1 MDRAAR
7 RMKIIGITG
16 PTGAGK
22 TTALRAVVALGGCVI
37 DCDQV
42 YHQLLEESAAM
53 RNELTERFGR
63 GILDSEQ
70 RLDRKKLG
78 ALVFQSKALLADL
91 NTITHRYVRQRVEE
105 LLRAAR
111 AEGRPLA
118 AVDAIALI
126 ESGLGDLCDAV
137 VAILA
142 PPEVRVRRIM
152 ARDGISEDY
161 ARMRVKAQ
169 QSDAFF
175 RQNCTA
181 VLENTG
187 EEAEFARQAKA
198 LFEKIL
204 NLGAEIRPE

>member
-1 MDRAAR
+1 
-7 RMKIIGITG
+7 MKIIGITG

-22 TTALRAVVALGGCVI
+22 TTALRAVTDLGGCVI

-42 YHQLLEESAAM
+42 YHQLLEESAPM
-53 RNELTERFGR
+53 RNELTERFGS

-78 ALVFQSKALLADL
+78 ALVFQDKALLTDL

-105 LLRAAR
+105 LLRTAQ

-126 ESGLGDLCDAV
+126 ESGLGTLCDAV
-137 VAILA
+137 VGILA

-175 RQNCTA
+175 QQNCTA
-181 VLENTG
+181 ILENTG
-187 EEAEFARQAKA
+187 EEAGLTRQAKA

-204 NLGAEIRPE
+204 NLGSEIHPE

>member
-1 MDRAAR
+1 
-7 RMKIIGITG
+7 MKIIGITG

-22 TTALRAVVALGGCVI
+22 TTALRAVTDLGGCVI

-42 YHQLLEESAAM
+42 YHQLLEESAPM
-53 RNELTERFGR
+53 RNELTERFGS

-70 RLDRKKLG
+70 RLERKKLG
-78 ALVFQSKALLADL
+78 ALVFQDKALLTDL

-105 LLRAAR
+105 LLRTAQ

-126 ESGLGDLCDAV
+126 ESGLGTLCDAV
-137 VAILA
+137 VGILA

-175 RQNCTA
+175 QQNCTA
-181 VLENTG
+181 ILENTG
-187 EEAEFARQAKA
+187 EEAGLTRQAKA

-204 NLGAEIRPE
+204 NLGSEIHPE

>member
-1 MDRAAR
+1 M
-7 RMKIIGITG
+7 G
-16 PTGAGK
+16 
-22 TTALRAVVALGGCVI
+22 
-37 DCDQV
+37 
-42 YHQLLEESAAM
+42 
-53 RNELTERFGR
+53 
-63 GILDSEQ
+63 
-70 RLDRKKLG
+70 KKLG
-78 ALVFQSKALLADL
+78 ALVFQDKALLTDL

-105 LLRAAR
+105 LLRTAQ

-126 ESGLGDLCDAV
+126 ESGLGTLCDAV
-137 VAILA
+137 VGILA

-175 RQNCTA
+175 QQNCTA
-181 VLENTG
+181 ILENTG
-187 EEAEFARQAKA
+187 EEAGLTRQAKA

>member
-1 MDRAAR
+1 
-7 RMKIIGITG
+7 MKIIGITG

-22 TTALRAVVALGGCVI
+22 TTALRVVTDLGGCII

-63 GILDSEQ
+63 GILDEEQ

-78 ALVFQSKALLADL
+78 ALVFQDSALLAGL
-91 NTITHRYVRQRVEE
+91 NAITHRYVRRRVEE

-111 AEGRPLA
+111 TEGRPLA

-126 ESGLGDLCDAV
+126 ESGLGGLCDAV
-137 VAILA
+137 VGILA

-152 ARDGISEDY
+152 ARDGIPEEY
-161 ARMRVKAQ
+161 AVMRVKAQ
-169 QSDAFF
+169 QGDAFF
-175 RQNCTA
+175 RENCTA

-187 EEAEFARQAKA
+187 EEAEFSRQARA
-198 LFEKIL
+198 LFEKIM
-204 NLGAEIRPE
+204 NLGAETRSE

>member
-1 MDRAAR
+1 
-7 RMKIIGITG
+7 MKIVGITG

-22 TTALRAVVALGGCVI
+22 TTALRAVTDLGGCVI

-42 YHQLLEESAAM
+42 YHQLLEESAPM
-53 RNELTERFGR
+53 RNELTERFGS

-78 ALVFQSKALLADL
+78 ALVFLDKALLADL
-91 NTITHRYVRQRVEE
+91 NAITHRYVRQRVEE
-105 LLRAAR
+105 LLRTAR

-137 VAILA
+137 VGVLA

-152 ARDGISEDY
+152 ARDGISEAY

-175 RQNCTA
+175 RANCTA

-187 EEAEFARQAKA
+187 DETAFARQAKA

-204 NLGAEIRPE
+204 NLGAESRPE

>member
-1 MDRAAR
+1 
-7 RMKIIGITG
+7 MKIIGITG

-22 TTALRAVVALGGCVI
+22 TTALRAVTGLGGCVI

-42 YHQLLEESAAM
+42 YHQLLEESAPM

-63 GILDSEQ
+63 GILDEEQ

-78 ALVFQSKALLADL
+78 ALVFQDSALLADL
-91 NTITHRYVRQRVEE
+91 NAITHRYVRRRVEE

-111 AEGRPLA
+111 TEGRPLA

-126 ESGLGDLCDAV
+126 ESGLGGLCDAV
-137 VAILA
+137 VGILA

-152 ARDGISEDY
+152 ARDGIPEEY
-161 ARMRVKAQ
+161 AVMRVKAQ
-169 QSDAFF
+169 QGDDFF
-175 RQNCTA
+175 RENCTA

-187 EEAEFARQAKA
+187 EEAEFARQARA
-198 LFEKIL
+198 LFEKIM
-204 NLGAEIRPE
+204 NLGAETRSE

>member
-1 MDRAAR
+1 
-7 RMKIIGITG
+7 MKIIGITG

-22 TTALRAVVALGGCVI
+22 TTALRAVTDLGGCVI

-42 YHQLLEESAAM
+42 YHQLLEESAPM
-53 RNELTERFGR
+53 RNELTERFGS

-78 ALVFQSKALLADL
+78 ALVFQDKALLTDL

-105 LLRAAR
+105 LLRTAQ

-126 ESGLGDLCDAV
+126 ESGLGTLCDAV
-137 VAILA
+137 VGILA

-175 RQNCTA
+175 QQNCTA
-181 VLENTG
+181 ILQNAG
-187 EEAEFARQAKA
+187 EEAGLTRQAKA

-204 NLGAEIRPE
+204 NLGSEIRPQ

>member
-1 MDRAAR
+1 
-7 RMKIIGITG
+7 MKIIGITG

-22 TTALRAVVALGGCVI
+22 TTALRAVTDLGGCVI

-42 YHQLLEESAAM
+42 YHQLLEESAPM
-53 RNELTERFGR
+53 RNELTERFGS

-78 ALVFQSKALLADL
+78 ALVFQDKALLTDL

-105 LLRAAR
+105 LLRTAQ

-126 ESGLGDLCDAV
+126 ESGLGTLCDAV
-137 VAILA
+137 VGILA

-175 RQNCTA
+175 QQNCTA
-181 VLENTG
+181 ILQNTG
-187 EEAEFARQAKA
+187 EEAGLTRQAKA

>member
-1 MDRAAR
+1 
-7 RMKIIGITG
+7 MKIIGITG

-22 TTALRAVVALGGCVI
+22 TTALRAVTDLGGCVI

-42 YHQLLEESAAM
+42 YHQLLEESAPM
-53 RNELTERFGR
+53 RNELTERFGS

-78 ALVFQSKALLADL
+78 TLVFQDKALLTDL

-105 LLRAAR
+105 LLRTAQ

-126 ESGLGDLCDAV
+126 ESGLGTLCDAV
-137 VAILA
+137 VGILA

-175 RQNCTA
+175 QQNCTA
-181 VLENTG
+181 ILENTG
-187 EEAEFARQAKA
+187 EEAGLTRQAKA

-204 NLGAEIRPE
+204 NLGSEIHPE

>member
-1 MDRAAR
+1 
-7 RMKIIGITG
+7 MKIIGITG

-22 TTALRAVVALGGCVI
+22 TTALRAVTDLGGCVI

-42 YHQLLEESAAM
+42 YHQLLEESAPM
-53 RNELTERFGR
+53 RNELTERFGS

-78 ALVFQSKALLADL
+78 ALVFQDKALLTDL

-105 LLRAAR
+105 LLRTAQ

-126 ESGLGDLCDAV
+126 ESGLGTLCDAV
-137 VAILA
+137 VGILA

-152 ARDGISEDY
+152 TRDGISEDY

-175 RQNCTA
+175 QQNCTA
-181 VLENTG
+181 ILENTG
-187 EEAEFARQAKA
+187 EEAGLTRQAKA

-204 NLGAEIRPE
+204 NLGSEIRPE

>member
-1 MDRAAR
+1 
-7 RMKIIGITG
+7 MKIIGITG

-22 TTALRAVVALGGCVI
+22 TTALRAVTDLGGCVI

-42 YHQLLEESAAM
+42 YHQLLEESAPM
-53 RNELTERFGR
+53 RNELTERFGS

-78 ALVFQSKALLADL
+78 ALVFQDKALLTDL

-105 LLRAAR
+105 LLRTAQ

-126 ESGLGDLCDAV
+126 ESGLGTLCDAV
-137 VAILA
+137 VGILA

-175 RQNCTA
+175 QQNCTA
-181 VLENTG
+181 ILENTG
-187 EEAEFARQAKA
+187 EEAGLTRQAKA

-204 NLGAEIRPE
+204 NLGSEIRPE

>member
-1 MDRAAR
+1 
-7 RMKIIGITG
+7 MKIIGITG

-22 TTALRAVVALGGCVI
+22 TTALRAVTDLGGCVI

-42 YHQLLEESAAM
+42 YHQLLEESAPM
-53 RNELTERFGR
+53 RNELTERFGS

-78 ALVFQSKALLADL
+78 ALVFQDKALLTDL

-105 LLRAAR
+105 LLRTAQ

-126 ESGLGDLCDAV
+126 ESGLGTLCDAV
-137 VAILA
+137 VGILA

-175 RQNCTA
+175 QQNCTA
-181 VLENTG
+181 ILQNAG
-187 EEAEFARQAKA
+187 EEAGLTRQAKA

-204 NLGAEIRPE
+204 NLGSEIRPE

>member
-1 MDRAAR
+1 
-7 RMKIIGITG
+7 MKIVGITG

-22 TTALRAVVALGGCVI
+22 TTALRAVIALGGCVI
-37 DCDQV
+37 DCDRV
-42 YHQLLEESAAM
+42 YHQLLEENAAM

-78 ALVFQSKALLADL
+78 ALVFQDKALLADL
-91 NTITHRYVRQRVEE
+91 NAITHRYVRQRVEE

-111 AEGRPLA
+111 TEGRPLA

-126 ESGLGDLCDAV
+126 ESGLGELCDAV
-137 VAILA
+137 VGVLA

-169 QSDAFF
+169 QDDAFF
-175 RQNCTA
+175 GQTAPRCWRIPEKRRRLPGRRQRC
-181 VLENTG
+181 L
-187 EEAEFARQAKA
+187 RKY
-198 LFEKIL
+198 
-204 NLGAEIRPE
+204 

>member
-1 MDRAAR
+1 
-7 RMKIIGITG
+7 MKIIGITG

-22 TTALRAVVALGGCVI
+22 TTALRAVTDLGGCVI

-42 YHQLLEESAAM
+42 YHQLLEESAPM
-53 RNELTERFGR
+53 RNELTERFGS

-78 ALVFQSKALLADL
+78 ALVFQDKALLTDL
-91 NTITHRYVRQRVEE
+91 NTITHRYVCQRVEE
-105 LLRAAR
+105 LLRTAQ

-126 ESGLGDLCDAV
+126 ESGLGTLCDAV
-137 VAILA
+137 VGILA

-175 RQNCTA
+175 QQNCTA
-181 VLENTG
+181 ILENTG
-187 EEAEFARQAKA
+187 EEAGLTRQAKA
-198 LFEKIL
+198 LFEKIM
-204 NLGAEIRPE
+204 NLGAETRSE